1 MAEELIKV
9 KAGAERLISLGNYE
23 NVKLIVGIEI
33 PCEFKHHE
41 ETYAYAKSFVLNKL
55 DDVVEEA
62 LLQARRK
69 AE

>member
-1 MAEELIKV
+1 MADELVKV
-9 KAGAERLISLGNYE
+9 KAGAERLINLGNYE

-33 PCEFKHHE
+33 PCPFSDHE
-41 ETYAYAKSFVLNKL
+41 ETYEYAKQFTLNRL

>member
-1 MAEELIKV
+1 MADELVKV
-9 KAGAERLISLGNYE
+9 KAGGERLINLGNYE

-41 ETYAYAKSFVLNKL
+41 ETYAYAKTFVLNHL
-55 DDVVEEA
+55 DEVVEEA
-62 LLQARRK
+62 LMQARRK